1 MNARG
6 QFHGDSLLKPILLA
20 LVLLLAAGV
29 AWAQLVPGQGSLV
42 PRTGSPCGMS
52 SPMVPN
58 CGAMVPGVAS
68 GSLTPS
74 SCPDSVPAFAA
85 SAGYNTCTFAS
96 TFPNLNRIDT
106 ANIGTSTTS
115 TDWWPAD
122 GYRPDVTG
130 AFTNPGGN
138 LSINVGSGL
147 TFANNNPNLSTI
159 YYPAYQISQATW
171 AANVATIKIGYT
183 LTAISCAANV
193 VTATTDA
200 THAYAAL
207 NWVTITGNTPAGYNG
222 LVRITGTP
230 AGNQFTYAV
239 AACPGVNTILGIA
252 DGHTYQTGNTLRMRS
267 TTPSAYNVTT
277 TAITRVDA
285 NHYTFPLAISD
296 PGPGTVLGIVVPTTD
311 LYRGRTFTHG
321 ALFRYTVAFDQ
332 TLNSA
337 AGGSGG
343 TAPGFPA
350 LWLSSFPN
358 NVATGNP
365 GHYVEID
372 AYECLGHNDGS
383 CQQAFLAQDND
394 YTSALTLSGSLTWA
408 GGSVTVPANNH
419 GFLTGNWVSVHACSI
434 AAYNAGAVK
443 ITSTS
448 TNSFTY
454 ALTPDP
460 GGGTPTGCAVNG
472 NNIASTGP
480 SVPAA
485 SELCP
490 VTVAGCS
497 SVTGPLEDGV
507 TFHTFDVLWVPASK
521 NGGTGKIWRYF
532 DGNHLGTQD
541 INYFTNAAATYGSG
555 TLDQG
560 TNWTGI
566 WSEADTGALP
576 AGFFLMLTAGNTA
589 GGGNWPLIVKNVQVW
604 QSSISDAIL
613 FNGTSGPSYTG
624 PGDVVGAK
632 AWIGLRAY
640 SAADRG
646 NRLVNACN
654 STGGGDVCVDLLS
667 DAATGNLVSQ
677 SVNGGTCPGTNCT
690 VKIFYDRSGLNL
702 CGAGSACDYTQNT
715 VAGRATLV
723 ANCIGA
729 LPCARAAGAQSYTSL
744 NFPAQAQPLTLSTVA
759 RRNPSSSAQQG
770 LFSFSTGNFQLGWP
784 ASVNQMF
791 MYSGNALPL
800 AAASDTNP
808 HSVQAMYDSA
818 GSPSIYID
826 GTSTPM
832 TLSATLGIQASAG
845 TLLADTALSTFLTGD
860 FYEGGMWAGAFTGG
874 QQSSMYANQKA
885 YWPGVP

>member
-1 MNARG
+1 M
-6 QFHGDSLLKPILLA
+6 
-20 LVLLLAAGV
+20 LLLLCGAAGYIAHAAFV
-29 AWAQLVPGQGSLV
+29 SFAVNSAGGLV
-42 PRTGSPCGMS
+42 
-52 SPMVPN
+52 
-58 CGAMVPGVAS
+58 
-68 GSLTPS
+68 
-74 SCPDSVPAFAA
+74 CPDSVPAFAA

-106 ANIGTSTTS
+106 ANAATSTAT
-115 TDWWPAD
+115 TDWWPANS
-122 GYRPDVTG
+122 YRPDITG

-183 LTAISCAANV
+183 LTAISCVANV

-200 THAYAAL
+200 THAYVAL

-222 LVRITGTP
+222 LVRVTGTP

-239 AACPGVNTILGIA
+239 TSCPGANTVLGIV
-252 DGHTYQTGNTLRMRS
+252 DPHTYQTGDTLRMRG
-267 TTPSAYNVTT
+267 TTPAVYNVSPTP
-277 TAITRVDA
+277 AITRVDA
-285 NHYTFPLAISD
+285 NHFTFPLVISD
-296 PGPGTVLGIVVPTTD
+296 PGPGTVLGVVIATTN
-311 LYRGRTFTHG
+311 LYIGRTFTNG
-321 ALFRYTVAFDQ
+321 ALFRFTVAFDQ

-343 TAPGFPA
+343 SAPGFPA
-350 LWLSSFPN
+350 MWLTSFAN
-358 NVATGNP
+358 NVLTDIP
-365 GHYVEID
+365 GGAGRWVEID
-372 AYECLGHNDGS
+372 AYECLGHNNGS
-383 CQQAFLAQDND
+383 CQQAFLSQDND
-394 YTSALTLSGSLTWA
+394 FTASITLSGSPTWA
-408 GGSVTVPANNH
+408 GGVVTVTANNH
-419 GFLTGNWVSVHACSI
+419 GLPSGNWISVHACSI
-434 AAYNAGAVK
+434 AAYNGVVQ
-443 ITSTS
+443 ITSAV

-454 ALTPDP
+454 ALTANP
-460 GGGTPTGCAVNG
+460 GGTPTGCLVNG
-472 NNIASTGP
+472 NGIASTGP

-497 SVTGPLEDGV
+497 SVTGPVEDGV
-507 TFHTFDVLWVPASK
+507 TFHTFDVLWVPAAK
-521 NGGTGKIWRYF
+521 NSGTGKIWRYF

-541 INYFTNAAATYGSG
+541 INYFTNAVATYGSG
-555 TLDQG
+555 GLDSG

-566 WSEADTGALP
+566 WSAADTGALP
-576 AGFFLMLTAGNTA
+576 AGFFLMLTAGNIT

-604 QSSISDAIL
+604 QGSAADMKLAA
-613 FNGTSGPSYTG
+613 GGSGGSTYTG
-624 PGDVVGAK
+624 PGNIIAGAK
-632 AWIGLRAY
+632 MWIGLRAF

-646 NRLVNACN
+646 SRLVNACN

-667 DAATGNLVSQ
+667 DATTGNLVSQ
-677 SVNGGTCPGTNCT
+677 VVNGGTCPGTNCT

-715 VAGRATLV
+715 VASRATLV

-759 RRNPSSSAQQG
+759 RRNPGSSAQQG

-800 AAASDTNP
+800 ATASDTNP
-808 HSVQAMYDSA
+808 HAVQAMFDSV
-818 GSPSIYID
+818 GSPSIDID
-826 GTSTPM
+826 GSSTAMP
-832 TLSATLGIQASAG
+832 LSSTTGIQASPG

-860 FYEGGMWAGAFTGG
+860 FYEGGMWAGAFTAG
-874 QQSSMYANQKA
+874 QQSSMNGNQHT
-885 YWPGVP
+885 YWGF